1 MSRSRRAASGFVSG
15 YLLVAVTLGVQLVM
29 VPLATGALGEA
40 EVGLWGL
47 TQRLAYLFTLLDM
60 GLLPSVSR
68 LLVDHKS
75 DPRGEAYGRT
85 LSAGVVATGLICGLT
100 ALVTILGVVP
110 VVDWVRVKPELRE
123 EAIFLFR
130 ATGLTIGLSGM
141 FRIPIAMLYAWQR
154 QDLVNYAQAVG
165 QLVNL
170 GVFWV
175 ALNAGH
181 GVRSGWCGQAAL
193 SLVIGVTTI
202 GALVAVDRMG
212 DLRRVRWPGFGPVRS
227 VFGFGMDLFWI
238 SLGTQLALNTQGFI
252 LGRVQGLEA
261 TGMWEVAT
269 KPFQALSQLV
279 WKVLDASA
287 PGLSEIVV
295 HGNRLK
301 LAQRFRQIVGLTT
314 VFAGVAGVGLTLLSQ
329 MLVTHWAGEGGR
341 WESGNDL
348 ALGLWLFLISIYRC
362 HCTLP
367 ILQKSIAGMRWVYLA
382 EGIGSVGLS
391 IWLGRQYGA
400 TAMLWVAVGMATV
413 TSGIYGLMRS
423 RETFGI
429 GLGGLLGWSAVSG
442 WIGLAGVG
450 LWWVFRWIHLEIWWV
465 EFGLKAIL
473 TGVVCG
479 GVGLRYGLDPE
490 LKEELAARLPG
501 RLGGWMRRLL
511 G

>member
-15 YLLVAVTLGVQLVM
+15 YLLVAVTLGVQLVII
-29 VPLATGALGEA
+29 PLATGALGEA

-47 TQRLAYLFTLLDM
+47 TQRLAYLFTLLDL

-68 LLVDHKS
+68 LLIDHKA
-75 DPRGEAYGRT
+75 DPHGDGYRRT
-85 LSAGVVATGLICGLT
+85 LSAGVVATLMICGLT
-100 ALVTILGVVP
+100 ALVTGLGVVP
-110 VVDWVRVKPELRE
+110 VVDWMRVAPELRE
-123 EAIFLFR
+123 EAVFLFL
-130 ATGLTIGLSGM
+130 ATGWTIAVSGM

-154 QDLVNYAQAVG
+154 QDLANYAQAFG

-175 ALNAGH
+175 ALDAGH
-181 GVRSGWCGQAAL
+181 GVRSGWYGQTAL
-193 SLVIGVTTI
+193 SLVIGLTTL
-202 GALVAVDRMG
+202 GALAAVGRLG
-212 DLRRVRWPGFGPVRS
+212 DLRRVRWPGLGPVRS

-261 TGMWEVAT
+261 AGLWEVAT

-295 HGNRLK
+295 HGDRPK
-301 LAQRFRQIVGLTT
+301 LRQRFRQIVGLTT

-329 MLVTHWAGEGGR
+329 QLVTHWAGEKYR
-341 WESGNDL
+341 WGTGNDL
-348 ALGLWLFLISIYRC
+348 VLGLWLFLISIYRC

-367 ILQKSIAGMRWVYLA
+367 ILQKSIAAMRWVYLT
-382 EGIGSVGLS
+382 EGIVSVGLS
-391 IWLGRQYGA
+391 VWLGRQYGA
-400 TAMLWVAVGMATV
+400 TALLWVAAGTATV

-429 GLGGLLGWSAVSG
+429 GLGGLLGWSAVSLWIGVAGLGLWGVMGWIRLEPWWLDFGLKVVVTGGVCG
-442 WIGLAGVG
+442 WIG
-450 LWWVFRWIHLEIWWV
+450 F
-465 EFGLKAIL
+465 
-473 TGVVCG
+473 
-479 GVGLRYGLDPE
+479 RYGLDPE
-490 LKEELAARLPG
+490 LKRELTERLPD
-501 RLGGWMRRLL
+501 RLRSRLLRRLS
-511 G
+511 